1 MAEINE
7 HVVMCSEAQAYEN
20 NEETQAYENNEETSV
35 TTVSTVAVSNKVSTK
50 MVVDTDPLSTLSK
63 INNSKKINR
72 ETSRKS
78 QSSNSTEKSIRKEKR
93 KSRNPIK
100 GRQWG
105 SSKRI
110 TLTDDEIMERRR
122 QSLQCLI
129 EEGPA
134 KYALELVILQYLR
147 KDSEK

>member
-1 MAEINE
+1 MEIQCSYIFVNHNE
-7 HVVMCSEAQAYEN
+7 LHIDN